1 WFDGALGC
9 KQDWWRMAR
18 PLRVGLTNGWYHVTN
33 CGNNRQGIYLDGRD
47 CQHFLELLPEM
58 ISRYSLEVHAYVLM
72 SNHYRLMVRPP
83 EANLSAAVQWVNVAT
98 SILWIRL
105 HGRRSAVF

>member
-1 WFDGALGC
+1 
-9 KQDWWRMAR
+9 MAR

-72 SNHYRLMVRPP
+72 SNHYHLMVRTP
-83 EANLSAAVQWVNVAT
+83 EAHLSAAVQWLN
-98 SILWIRL
+98 
-105 HGRRSAVF
+105 GRGDLSRHQPGRAPRRYFPQ